1 MHLLQG
7 LKRLLFSSLLLTAA
21 TAGAQAAEKFQVIT
35 TFTVIADMAKNVAG
49 TPQKSL
55 PSPNRA
61 LKSMS
66 ISRRPATSSAR
77 RRRS

>member
-21 TAGAQAAEKFQVIT
+21 TTGAQAAEKFQVIT

-49 TPQKSL
+49 D
-55 PSPNRA
+55 A
-61 LKSMS
+61 
-66 ISRRPATSSAR
+66 A
-77 RRRS
+77 